1 LVVSAGRFP
10 SSDSDFTLIPS
21 EPIRDFISARY
32 FFDAV
37 NSGKNELDNFG
48 YRAVLRGENSK
59 FTLSR
64 KEVSMKLL

>member
-1 LVVSAGRFP
+1 VK
-10 SSDSDFTLIPS
+10 
-21 EPIRDFISARY
+21 
-32 FFDAV
+32 
-37 NSGKNELDNFG
+37 SGKNELDNFG